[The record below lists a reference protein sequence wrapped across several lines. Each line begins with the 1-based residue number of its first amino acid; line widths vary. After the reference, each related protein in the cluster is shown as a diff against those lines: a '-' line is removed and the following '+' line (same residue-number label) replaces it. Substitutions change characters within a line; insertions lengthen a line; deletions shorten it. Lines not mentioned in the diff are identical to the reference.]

1 MVQSESLGLHCGQS
15 PESGAVWWS
24 VSASHTAGWGAGR
37 QLVSAP
43 HGWSQAHEHLSHEM
57 SETLRKHCIRN
68 VQSRVLWAAFC
79 KPSENLSP

>member
-43 HGWSQAHEHLSHEM
+43 HGWSRAHGM
-57 SETLRKHCIRN
+57 PETVRKHCIWN